1 VGGRHSAWY
10 LEGMAQIGVIASLS
24 ARVGLLVLVA
34 GSPRAETDTYIAEMK
49 PAGSYAAG
57 QEGTVDVTLTPKGG
71 YHISAGL
78 PYKFKAGDPPDG
90 VTYPKTVLSIADFD
104 TSEGKGHFKFPFV
117 AAHAGRVTVGGTFS
131 FSLCSESNCVM
142 DSVGLE
148 VPVDVK

>member
-1 VGGRHSAWY
+1 
-10 LEGMAQIGVIASLS
+10 MAQTGIALSLA

-49 PAGSYAAG
+49 PAGTYAVG
-57 QEGTVDVTLTPKGG
+57 QQGTVDVTLSPKGS
-71 YHISAGL
+71 YHISAEY

-90 VTYPKTVLSIADFD
+90 VTYPKTALSKADFD
-104 TSEGKGHFKFPFV
+104 SSDGKGHFKFPFV

-131 FSLCSESNCVM
+131 LSVCSDANCVM
-142 DSVGLE
+142 DKVALE